1 VGLTLPALEINTI
14 HMRAKQNYVVYY
26 VLLLRAKQNY
36 VVYNVLILFSS
47 F

>member
-26 VLLLRAKQNY
+26 VLL
-36 VVYNVLILFSS
+36 SS
-47 F
+47 RLSGLSSLLLLNSLT